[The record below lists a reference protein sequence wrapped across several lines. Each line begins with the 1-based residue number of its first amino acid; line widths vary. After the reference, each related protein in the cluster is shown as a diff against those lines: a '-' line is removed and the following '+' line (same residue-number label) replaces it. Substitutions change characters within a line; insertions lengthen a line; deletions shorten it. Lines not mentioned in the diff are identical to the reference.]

1 MDEEPGLEPI
11 SYLVARQ
18 EQEPCEIV
26 VLSLASTGQPA
37 ADPFLSYLHGNCLGA
52 LALDQDARAAEHRK
66 NLAVRHL
73 RTIGCKASGFISAED
88 LVRAVRSETG
98 DHNYDQVILAAGRQP
113 GTWLARVL
121 RRDPVHR
128 LRRRW
133 GRRLIAF
140 PLGLDA
146 PRPMPSSWYGSHTV
160 CIRPADGSARS
171 IRTIRSVD
179 QCRASGQCAGIRTR
193 RSRSGRGVRCGR
205 PGPVLS

>member
-1 MDEEPGLEPI
+1 MDMQRYLLVLDEDLLTVDEEPGLEPI

-26 VLSLASTGQPA
+26 VLPLAGTGQPA
-37 ADPFLSYLHGNCLGA
+37 ADPFLSYLHHGNCLGA
-52 LALDQDARAAEHRK
+52 RALDQDATAAEHRK

-98 DHNYDQVILAAGRQP
+98 DHNYDQVILATGRQA
-113 GTWLARVL
+113 GTRLARVL

-128 LRRRW
+128 LRRRR

-146 PRPMPSSWYGSHTV
+146 PRPMPSFRYGSHTV
-160 CIRPADGSARS
+160 CMRPADGSARS
-171 IRTIRSVD
+171 IRTTD
-179 QCRASGQCAGIRTR
+179 
-193 RSRSGRGVRCGR
+193 
-205 PGPVLS
+205 P

>member
-1 MDEEPGLEPI
+1 MDMQRYLLVLDKDLLTVDEELGLEPI
-11 SYLVARQ
+11 NYLVARQ
-18 EQEPCEIV
+18 EQEPREIV
-26 VLSLASTGQPA
+26 VLSLAGTGQA
-37 ADPFLSYLHGNCLGA
+37 AVDPFLSYLHGNCLGA

-98 DHNYDQVILAAGRQP
+98 DHNYDQVILATGRQV

-121 RRDPVHR
+121 RRDPIHR

-133 GRRLIAF
+133 GARLIAF

-146 PRPMPSSWYGSHTV
+146 PHPMPSF
-160 CIRPADGSARS
+160 
-171 IRTIRSVD
+171 
-179 QCRASGQCAGIRTR
+179 
-193 RSRSGRGVRCGR
+193 
-205 PGPVLS
+205 

>member
-1 MDEEPGLEPI
+1 MDMQRYLLVLDKDLPTVDEELGLEPI
-11 SYLVARQ
+11 NYLVARR

-26 VLSLASTGQPA
+26 VLSLAGTGQPA
-37 ADPFLSYLHGNCLGA
+37 ADPFLSCLHGNCLGA

-73 RTIGCKASGFISAED
+73 RTTGKASGLISAED

-98 DHNYDQVILAAGRQP
+98 DHNYDQVILATGRQA

-146 PRPMPSSWYGSHTV
+146 PHPMPSY
-160 CIRPADGSARS
+160 
-171 IRTIRSVD
+171 
-179 QCRASGQCAGIRTR
+179 
-193 RSRSGRGVRCGR
+193 
-205 PGPVLS
+205 